1 MSFVV
6 VFISIIS
13 AGFMDTIFLLLNDD
27 FCSNLDLLWDLVFGH
42 FKTPPRVNLKAL
54 APPPLKI
61 PRMVYTP

>member
-27 FCSNLDLLWDLVFGH
+27 FWSNLDLLWDLVFGH
-42 FKTPPRVNLKAL
+42 FKTLPRVNVKAL
-54 APPPLKI
+54 TPPP
-61 PRMVYTP
+61 